1 MAMKYVHQIVGIAAI
16 CVMVALPGSAFA
28 QIDMNGVWAPI
39 FHEDQPERVP
49 GPEVGDYAGLP
60 INDAAR
66 LRADAWDASLLTLP
80 EHQCKPHPSTYGF
93 RGVGNLRLR
102 FDFDDA
108 TQRLIKINTQ
118 IQWMEQKREIWMDG
132 RPHPPEY
139 APHTWQGFS
148 TGRWDGPVLVVR
160 TTHLKAG
167 WMRRNGLALSDRA
180 TMEERF
186 IRHGDFL
193 THVYMISD
201 PVYLTEPLVKT
212 NGFRLQLNGEVQPY
226 PCESV
231 DEVIRAA
238 GVVPHHLPNTNEGSE
253 EYAKKHHLSPEG
265 VRGGAETAL
274 PEFAKRA
281 AAPASSR

>member
-1 MAMKYVHQIVGIAAI
+1 MAIKHVHPIVGIAALW
-16 CVMVALPGSAFA
+16 VMGAMPGSAFA
-28 QIDMNGVWAPI
+28 QIDLNGVWAPI

-66 LRADAWDASLLTLP
+66 ARADAWDASLLTLP

-108 TQRLIKINTQ
+108 TQRLVKINTQ

-238 GVVPHHLPNTNEGSE
+238 DVVPHHLPNTNDGSE
-253 EYAKKHHLSPEG
+253 QYAKKHHLSLEG
-265 VRGGAETAL
+265 VKGGAETAL

-281 AAPASSR
+281 AEPASSR

>member
-1 MAMKYVHQIVGIAAI
+1 MAMKHVHPIVGIAAI
-16 CVMVALPGSAFA
+16 WVMVALPGSAFA

-148 TGRWDGPVLVVR
+148 TGHWDGPVLVVR